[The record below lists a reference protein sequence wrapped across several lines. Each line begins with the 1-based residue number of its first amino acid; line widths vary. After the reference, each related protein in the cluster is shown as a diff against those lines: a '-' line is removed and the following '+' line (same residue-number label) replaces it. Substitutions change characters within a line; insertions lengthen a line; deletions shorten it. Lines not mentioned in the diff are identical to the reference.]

1 MANRGPTK
9 NSKVTPLPS
18 GDLSQRN
25 AIRSLS
31 CYNEVKEMLERG
43 LSTSV
48 IAKFIQEDQGELTN
62 MTAESLGARLRQ
74 FRQQIV
80 TPTQVIV
87 SQSNPGAAKRVLSDA
102 ITTLDKSINESHA
115 LRKLLQVQFERIQ
128 EGREQEISDGRLSQQ
143 TNRDIELAAEI
154 IEKHAKIRVDLGLP
168 ALKMDDLGDDPIQT
182 LESQYKDVG
191 GSVRRVLSDEGSR
204 RRVLS
209 IVEKVSALANI
220 GKGTSAAQML
230 ESLPVGAPT
239 YDPIAKDE
247 QSADEET
254 QDTQA
259 DQDEQKPEIVREP
272 LPPGWV
278 PANLEDGE
286 DVL

>member
-154 IEKHAKIRVDLGLP
+154 VEKHAKIRVDLGLP
-168 ALKMDDLGDDPIQT
+168 ALKMDELEDDPVQT
-182 LESQYKDVG
+182 LESQYKDLG

-239 YDPIAKDE
+239 YDPIENEDE
-247 QSADEET
+247 RDESVPL
-254 QDTQA
+254 DTQP
-259 DQDEQKPEIVREP
+259 DQDQKPEVIREP
-272 LPPGWV
+272 LPPGWI
-278 PANLEDGE
+278 PTNLDDGE